1 MPTNAASRA
10 VELLMYVVREGSA
23 LSCEGYSYVW
33 PELVGDQGI
42 LSMGRRINY
51 LLPFHDGSAKT
62 KMFVCSEFCS
72 LSTFLYS
79 VYNLI
84 IGLLFT
90 FINFFNL

>member
-10 VELLMYVVREGSA
+10 VELLIYVVREGSA

-42 LSMGRRINY
+42 LSMGCRINY

-62 KMFVCSEFCS
+62 KMFMFVLNFV
-72 LSTFLYS
+72 LSPPSCIVSTTS
-79 VYNLI
+79 S
-84 IGLLFT
+84 
-90 FINFFNL
+90 